1 VIASTSNSNFLVPD
15 GTFVAEFIAFLII
28 VGIIAK
34 FVLPPLNKAMQERQE
49 QIRTSLEAADAARAE
64 ADETRAQRQGILE
77 EARQRAREIVT
88 QANKSAEGV
97 ALQAEERGQQ
107 EYDRL
112 LRVAETE
119 IALARQRAVDQVSAQ
134 LGALALSVARQVIG
148 REIDAASHRDLID
161 EAVAALKASSET
173 TAARSQS

>member
-1 VIASTSNSNFLVPD
+1 VFADSSNFLVPD
-15 GTFVAEFIAFLII
+15 GTFIAEFIAFLII

-34 FVLPPLNKAMQERQE
+34 YVLPPLNKAMQARQE
-49 QIRTSLEAADAARAE
+49 QIRVSLEAADAARAE
-64 ADETRAQRQGILE
+64 ADESRVQRQAILD

-88 QANKSAEGV
+88 QANKSAEQI
-97 ALQAEERGQQ
+97 AAQAEERGQQ

-112 LRVAETE
+112 VRAADTE
-119 IALARQRAVDQVSAQ
+119 IGLARQRAVDEVSAQ
-134 LGALALSVARQVIG
+134 LGALALSAARQIIG

-161 EAVAALKASSET
+161 EAVAALRASADT

>member
-1 VIASTSNSNFLVPD
+1 VFADNSNFLAPD
-15 GTFVAEFIAFLII
+15 GTFIAELIAFLII

-34 FVLPPLNKAMQERQE
+34 YVLPPLNRAMQARQE
-49 QIRTSLEAADAARAE
+49 EIRAALEAAEAARTE
-64 ADETRAQRQGILE
+64 ADETRAQRQEILD

-88 QANKSAEGV
+88 QANKTAEG
-97 ALQAEERGQQ
+97 AAAQAEERGQQ

-112 LRVAETE
+112 LRAAETE
-119 IALARQRAVDQVSAQ
+119 IALAKQRAVDEVSAQ

-161 EAVAALKASSET
+161 EAVAALRSSSDT

>member
-1 VIASTSNSNFLVPD
+1 MLASNSNFLVPD

-34 FVLPPLNKAMQERQE
+34 YVLPPLNRAMEARQE

-64 ADETRAQRQGILE
+64 ADETRAQRQTILD
-77 EARQRAREIVT
+77 EARQRAREVLA
-88 QANKSAEGV
+88 QANTSAERV
-97 ALQAEERGQQ
+97 AAQAEERGQQ

-112 LRVAETE
+112 LRAAEAE
-119 IALARQRAVDQVSAQ
+119 IALARQRAVDEVSAQ
-134 LGALALSVARQVIG
+134 LGALVMSVARQVIG
-148 REIDAASHRDLID
+148 REIDAGSHRALID
-161 EAVAALKASSET
+161 EAVAALRSSGDT

>member
-1 VIASTSNSNFLVPD
+1 MFASNSNFLVPD
-15 GTFVAEFIAFLII
+15 GTFVAEFIAFLVI

-34 FVLPPLNKAMQERQE
+34 YVLPPLNKAMQARQE
-49 QIRTSLEAADAARAE
+49 EIRASLAAADEARTE
-64 ADETRAQRQGILE
+64 ADETKAQRQGILD
-77 EARQRAREIVT
+77 EARQRAREIVA

-97 ALQAEERGQQ
+97 AAQAEERGQE

-119 IALARQRAVDQVSAQ
+119 IALARQRAVDEVSAQ
-134 LGALALSVARQVIG
+134 LGALALSVAKQIIG
-148 REIDAASHRDLID
+148 REIDATSHRDLID
-161 EAVAALKASSET
+161 EAVAALRASADT

>member
-1 VIASTSNSNFLVPD
+1 MLADTNFLVPD

-34 FVLPPLNKAMQERQE
+34 YILPPLNKAMQARQE
-49 QIRTSLEAADAARAE
+49 EIRTSLEAADTARAE
-64 ADETRAQRQGILE
+64 ADETRAQRQQILD
-77 EARQRAREIVT
+77 EARGTAREIIA
-88 QANKSAEGV
+88 QANKTAERV
-97 ALQAEERGQQ
+97 AAQAEERGQQ

-112 LRVAETE
+112 LRAAEAE
-119 IALARQRAVDQVSAQ
+119 IALARQRAVDQVSSQ

-148 REIDAASHRDLID
+148 REIDAESHRALID
-161 EAVAALKASSET
+161 EAVAALRASADT